1 VILWK
6 QCSGRKFSG
15 FFQVDFCQLP
25 VLSGRNRLKI
35 ITKNPEN
42 FRPEY
47 CFHVPTIAGV
57 FLQDTVAG
65 TFGLDGTLK
74 TLAVG

>member
-1 VILWK
+1 
-6 QCSGRKFSG
+6 
-15 FFQVDFCQLP
+15 VDFCQLP

-42 FRPEY
+42 FRQEY
-47 CFHVPTIAGV
+47 CFHVPTISGV
-57 FLQDTVAG
+57 FLQDKVAG